1 MAFDDK
7 INILFSR
14 LENRYLIN
22 YIKGLFSHCNI
33 IDTESTYYGN
43 MNPDMI
49 ICNNRI
55 ADLGKSINLAKFFH
69 IPLVIIDSETK
80 SELISNKIDNSF
92 DFSPVI
98 QIALS
103 QDIYFSWNKI
113 QNYIMNIDE
122 KSKDQWKNMIYSL
135 CKERF
140 QIQQIKVDKNETK

>member
-1 MAFDDK
+1 
-7 INILFSR
+7 
-14 LENRYLIN
+14 
-22 YIKGLFSHCNI
+22 
-33 IDTESTYYGN
+33 